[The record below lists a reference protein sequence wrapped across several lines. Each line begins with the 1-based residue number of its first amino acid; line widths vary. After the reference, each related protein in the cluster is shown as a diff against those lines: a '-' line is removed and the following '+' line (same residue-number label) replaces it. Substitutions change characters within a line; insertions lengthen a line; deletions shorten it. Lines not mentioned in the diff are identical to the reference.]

1 MESTLK
7 KERVRACNFTEQE
20 KSLIINLVAKYKDII
35 ENKKTDGVTNLEKNK
50 TWAKITLEF
59 NAISPGNNNRSVEQ
73 LKRFYENKKKELRKK
88 TAERKILLGKTGG
101 GPPPDDSKENY
112 EDLLL
117 SITNEKTVFGLP
129 SQYDGDAE
137 LAIPCEGD
145 GQSSEIEFEVTN
157 ADIVVADLS
166 EHDYMTNPWKK
177 YKPSNLKEPIS
188 MSLQETTDKIE
199 PDQPT
204 TSGTR
209 RLNNKSS
216 TRRRCTTVVK
226 ALTSSDISKKYNEL
240 LDVRLEIASK
250 VKQQLQQE
258 LTHNK
263 LKFDKEMELLN
274 LKIECSKQTLE
285 KMKNTNQTN
294 NI

>member
-1 MESTLK
+1 M
-7 KERVRACNFTEQE
+7 
-20 KSLIINLVAKYKDII
+20 
-35 ENKKTDGVTNLEKNK
+35 
-50 TWAKITLEF
+50 KI
-59 NAISPGNNNRSVEQ
+59 
-73 LKRFYENKKKELRKK
+73 KKELRKK

-157 ADIVVADLS
+157 DDIVIADLS
-166 EHDYMTNPWKK
+166 EHVRLYDKPWKK

-188 MSLQETTDKIE
+188 MSLQETTDEIE

-226 ALTSSDISKKYNEL
+226 ALTSSDIKKYNEL

>member
-1 MESTLK
+1 
-7 KERVRACNFTEQE
+7 
-20 KSLIINLVAKYKDII
+20 
-35 ENKKTDGVTNLEKNK
+35 
-50 TWAKITLEF
+50 
-59 NAISPGNNNRSVEQ
+59 
-73 LKRFYENKKKELRKK
+73 
-88 TAERKILLGKTGG
+88 
-101 GPPPDDSKENY
+101 
-112 EDLLL
+112 
-117 SITNEKTVFGLP
+117 
-129 SQYDGDAE
+129 
-137 LAIPCEGD
+137 
-145 GQSSEIEFEVTN
+145 
-157 ADIVVADLS
+157 
-166 EHDYMTNPWKK
+166 MTNSWKK

-188 MSLQETTDKIE
+188 MSLQETTDEIE

-216 TRRRCTTVVK
+216 TCRRRTTVVK
-226 ALTSSDISKKYNEL
+226 ALSSSDISKKYNEL

>member
-7 KERVRACNFTEQE
+7 KERVHACNFTEQE
-20 KSLIINLVAKYKDII
+20 KSLIINMVAKYKDII
-35 ENKKTDGVTNLEKNK
+35 ENKKKTDGVTNLEKNK

-59 NAISPGNNNRSVEQ
+59 NAISP
-73 LKRFYENKKKELRKK
+73 ELRKK

-145 GQSSEIEFEVTN
+145 GQSSEIEFELTN
-157 ADIVVADLS
+157 DDIVIADLS
-166 EHDYMTNPWKK
+166 EHK

-188 MSLQETTDKIE
+188 MYLQETTDEIE

-258 LTHNK
+258 PTHNK

>member
-20 KSLIINLVAKYKDII
+20 KYLIINLVAKYKDII
-35 ENKKTDGVTNLEKNK
+35 ENKKQMGLLIWKK
-50 TWAKITLEF
+50 TK
-59 NAISPGNNNRSVEQ
+59 PGQKLHWNSMQ
-73 LKRFYENKKKELRKK
+73 YHQ

-157 ADIVVADLS
+157 DDIVIADLS
-166 EHDYMTNPWKK
+166 EHDYMTNLWKK

-188 MSLQETTDKIE
+188 MSLQETTDEI
-199 PDQPT
+199 
-204 TSGTR
+204 
-209 RLNNKSS
+209 
-216 TRRRCTTVVK
+216 
-226 ALTSSDISKKYNEL
+226 DISKKYNEL

-258 LTHNK
+258 LTHIK

-285 KMKNTNQTN
+285 KMKNANQTN